1 VPYRLLP
8 DEPPTAG
15 LRRITTEQ
23 SERALERL
31 RSPSDPVEAV
41 HDVRKRCKKL
51 RGLARLV
58 RPGIGARYEEANRAF
73 RDAARELAP
82 IRDRQATAAT
92 FRDLADA
99 HPGVRGPAVEEV
111 GEELDERAAAAGDL
125 ADGDPRLV
133 RAADLIR
140 DGRDVL
146 LEAEV
151 DGEGPLIAG
160 AGKTYGRARR
170 RLADARASCH
180 DPDAFHE
187 WRKRVKYG
195 WYHLRLLR
203 RLAPALMRP
212 LACAWHDCAD
222 ALGDAHDLHVVG
234 SMLRADPEA
243 FGSPSGVA
251 AVDRLLTGVRTD
263 LERRALALG
272 ASLLVADTDAYEGRL
287 GALWSVR
294 ERSGAERPAGA
305 IADLWSDRS

>member
-1 VPYRLLP
+1 MPYRLLP
-8 DEPPTAG
+8 HEAPTAA
-15 LRRITTEQ
+15 LRRIATEQ

-31 RSPSDPVEAV
+31 RSPADPVEAV

-58 RPGIGARYEEANRAF
+58 RPGIGDRYQEANRAF

-99 HPGVRGPAVEEV
+99 HPGVRGPAVEAV
-111 GEELDERAAAAGDL
+111 GEALDERAAAGDP
-125 ADGDPRLV
+125 ADGDPRLG

-140 DGRDVL
+140 EGRDVL
-146 LEAEV
+146 LGAEV
-151 DGEGPLIAG
+151 DGQDPLLAG
-160 AGKTYGRARR
+160 AAKTYGRARR
-170 RLADARASCH
+170 RLADARSSCH
-180 DPDAFHE
+180 DADAFHE

-212 LACAWHDCAD
+212 LASAWHDCAD

-243 FGSPSGVA
+243 FGTPSGVA

-272 ASLLVADTDAYEGRL
+272 ASLLVDDVDVYEDRL

-294 ERSGAERPAGA
+294 ERHGVEAPAGA